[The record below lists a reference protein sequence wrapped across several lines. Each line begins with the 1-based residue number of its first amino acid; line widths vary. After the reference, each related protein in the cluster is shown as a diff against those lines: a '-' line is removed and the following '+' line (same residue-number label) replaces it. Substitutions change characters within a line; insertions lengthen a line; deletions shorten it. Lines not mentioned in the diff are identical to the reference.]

1 MHQGIYV
8 VFEGC
13 DFAGKSTLSRLVQS
27 RIAEGVDWFDGQV
40 KLTSHPGATKLGKH
54 LRVLSKTPQVF
65 DEEIVIDPLSRQL
78 LMFIDQ
84 ICFINTVLTPFLESG
99 GMMLADR
106 SNFISGIIY
115 GLTQGA
121 DLQSLNR
128 MFSITK
134 SPTPDV
140 VFVVH
145 APFETLV
152 ERRAKDSR
160 SPARDVFDSDTEFLR
175 RVCEFYD
182 NLLVSDQDTLLLL
195 SDYVP
200 LERITYI
207 DGTQPPETIANLVLG
222 KLKDIAKIKR
232 EQA

>member
-1 MHQGIYV
+1 MHQGIYAV
-8 VFEGC
+8 VEGP
-13 DFAGKSTLSRLVQS
+13 DFSGKSTLSRLVYS
-27 RIAEGVDWFDGQV
+27 KLSEGTDWFDGQV
-40 KLTSHPGATKLGKH
+40 KLTSHPGAMKLGKH

-84 ICFINTVLTPFLESG
+84 ICFINTILAPFLESG
-99 GMMLADR
+99 GTMLADR
-106 SNFISGIIY
+106 SNYISGIVY

-140 VFVVH
+140 VFIVRT
-145 APFETLV
+145 PFEMLV

-160 SPARDVFDSDTEFLR
+160 SSARDVFDADTDFLR

-200 LERITYI
+200 IERIVYV
-207 DGTQPPETIANLVLG
+207 DGTKPPEVIANVVLG
-222 KLKDIAKIKR
+222 RLKDIAKNKR
-232 EQA
+232 E